1 MNRQRLGNLL
11 IYGTAGLLIVTG
23 GMHLSV
29 FGHINGIA
37 QSATPADVQA
47 LMPPLWLAIGVDLIA
62 TGIIVALVGL
72 ENSNGGR
79 YVLFA
84 AAICPWGVAVLQLIY
99 LGFIPPTAILLLDGA
114 LAIAAAVVREPRRRR
129 STTGA

>member
-11 IYGTAGLLIVTG
+11 IYGTAGLLVITG
-23 GMHLSV
+23 AIHLSA
-29 FGHINGIA
+29 FGQINAMA
-37 QSATPADVQA
+37 QSATPADVHA
-47 LMPPLWLAIGVDLIA
+47 VLPPLWLAVGVDMLA
-62 TGIIVALVGL
+62 TGLIVALVAL

-84 AAICPWGVAVLQLIY
+84 AAISPTAAAVLQMVF

-114 LAIAAAVVREPRRRR
+114 LALAAAVVREPRRRR